1 MSDPGTLSVV
11 LGTGALGLA
20 VARQLSSTGQHFRVV
35 SRVADIALPAGAEHL
50 AANVAE
56 PAEAKRACV
65 GAAVVY
71 HCASPPYHLWP
82 KLHPPLMAAIIEG
95 AAATGA
101 KLIFGDNLYAY
112 GPVDGALTEDLPYHA
127 TGPNGR
133 TRAQI
138 ATMLM
143 SAHKEGR
150 VRASIGRGS
159 DFFGP
164 YARQSL
170 VGDGVFARAM
180 AGKAAQLLGTPDLP
194 HSVTYIDD
202 FGRALVT
209 LGEHH
214 EALGEVWHVP
224 NAPPVALRR
233 FVEMVFAAIGRPV
246 RIQVPPRPI
255 LRLLALFNPLLRAV
269 VEQLYQS
276 DRPWVV
282 DGGKFERAFGWSATP
297 LDQSIP
303 ATVAWFREHANR

>member
-1 MSDPGTLSVV
+1 MRDPGTLSVV

-20 VARQLSSTGQHFRVV
+20 VARQLSATGQRFRVV
-35 SRVADIALPAGAEHL
+35 SRVADITLPAGAEYVV
-50 AANVAE
+50 ANVAE
-56 PAEAKRACV
+56 PAEAKRAC
-65 GAAVVY
+65 ADATVVY

-95 AAATGA
+95 AAAARA

-112 GPVDGALTEDLPYHA
+112 GPVDGALTDDLPYHA

-138 ATMLM
+138 ATLLM
-143 SAHKEGR
+143 SAHREGR
-150 VRASIGRGS
+150 VRAAIGRGS

-164 YARQSL
+164 HARQSL
-170 VGDGVFARAM
+170 VGDGIFARAM
-180 AGKAAQLLGTPDLP
+180 AGKPAQLLGTPDVP

-209 LGEHH
+209 LGERQ

-224 NAPPVALRR
+224 NAPPITLHR
-233 FVEMVFAAIGRPV
+233 FVEMVFAAIGQPA

-255 LRLLALFNPLLRAV
+255 LQLLALFNPLLRAV
-269 VEQLYQS
+269 IEQLYQS

-282 DGGKFERAFGWSATP
+282 DSGRFERAFGWSATQ
-297 LDQSIP
+297 LDHSIP
-303 ATVAWFREHANR
+303 ATVAWFRDHANR

>member
-1 MSDPGTLSVV
+1 MPDPGTLSVV

-214 EALGEVWHVP
+214 EGLGEVWHVP

-255 LRLLALFNPLLRAV
+255 LQLLALFNPLLRAV

-303 ATVAWFREHANR
+303 ATVAWFREHGNR